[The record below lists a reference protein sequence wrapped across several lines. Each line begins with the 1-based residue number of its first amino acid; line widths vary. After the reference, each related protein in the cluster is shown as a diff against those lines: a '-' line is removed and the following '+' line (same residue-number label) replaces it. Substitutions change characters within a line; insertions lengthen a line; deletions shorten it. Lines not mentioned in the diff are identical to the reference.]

1 MSGKTSFGTI
11 FAVELMD
18 ERLKKKI
25 YILKKQKKIPPPH
38 RWVWWLR
45 CLNSRAS
52 LPSGA
57 YTPRP

>member
-18 ERLKKKI
+18 GRLKKKKEI
-25 YILKKQKKIPPPH
+25 YILKKIPPPH
-38 RWVWWLR
+38 GWVWWLR

-57 YTPRP
+57 YTLRP